1 LWDVFTLLRHDER
14 VLAVIVCSPA
24 SYNAIDPLGL
34 ARQSKRVKK
43 LPQSDIEVIVG
54 EIKLPNE
61 GLEQLF

>member
-1 LWDVFTLLRHDER
+1 
-14 VLAVIVCSPA
+14 VIVCSPA

-43 LPQSDIEVIVG
+43 LPQGDIEVIVG